1 MKKSTMAKIG
11 LLAALFA
18 MSACENSEEK
28 KVCDIAREFADAY
41 YNLNIRKAEIY
52 CNRDLVPIMNFRYHN
67 LTERDLAYRKSAGR
81 AKVRVLNCEIVDN
94 SVAYVKIEISNLMRV
109 NYITD
114 SLSIVPCD
122 TVELTVNKEIDKV
135 WRILYAM

>member
-18 MSACENSEEK
+18 MSACEDSEEK

-52 CNRDLVPIMNFRYHN
+52 CTLLIRLVLFY
-67 LTERDLAYRKSAGR
+67 
-81 AKVRVLNCEIVDN
+81 DN
-94 SVAYVKIEISNLMRV
+94 SGLIF
-109 NYITD
+109 
-114 SLSIVPCD
+114 
-122 TVELTVNKEIDKV
+122 NKTCCNCIK
-135 WRILYAM
+135 